1 MNIYLNTRYI
11 ISNNIIMKLFNH
23 PAEVSMSYLQHFRFS
38 MEIAYVFWL
47 ASMKAIVHA
56 VYPDA
61 YIHSTSDPINYIQ
74 ERLKSA
80 GCRD

>member
-1 MNIYLNTRYI
+1 
-11 ISNNIIMKLFNH
+11 MKLFNH
-23 PAEVSMSYLQHFRFS
+23 PAEVCMSYLQHFRFS
-38 MEIAYVFWL
+38 MEMAYIFGI

-61 YIHSTSDPINYIQ
+61 YLQSTTETVNYIQ

>member
-23 PAEVSMSYLQHFRFS
+23 PTEVCMSYLQHFRFS
-38 MEIAYVFWL
+38 MEMAYIL
-47 ASMKAIVHA
+47 GIASMKAIVHA

-61 YIHSTSDPINYIQ
+61 YLQSTTETVNYIQ
-74 ERLKSA
+74 ERLKSS